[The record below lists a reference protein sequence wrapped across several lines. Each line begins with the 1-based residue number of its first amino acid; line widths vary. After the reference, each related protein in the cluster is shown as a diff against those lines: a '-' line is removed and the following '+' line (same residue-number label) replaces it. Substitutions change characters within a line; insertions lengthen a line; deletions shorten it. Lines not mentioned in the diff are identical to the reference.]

1 VNVADVADVLRDRSA
16 EPAGLDRM
24 VVVSVLVHGLVFG
37 GLWLA
42 PEGWLPGRSAAPRTV
57 MTITLGGG
65 NGGPANGG
73 MTSIGGRPVQAQKPP
88 EDVKK
93 PEPVRPPAA
102 KTPVMTLPVPG
113 KAPTKATPSPAV
125 KQAPPDAR
133 GRTPTQGAETR
144 PGSAVAET
152 GARGQGFG
160 LSTSG
165 GTGGGARLDVADFC
179 CPEYIVLMVEKIRSN
194 WNARAEVSGETV
206 IKFVIQ
212 RDGTIV
218 GGEVEKQSGYTALDI
233 NALRAVVST
242 RQLAALPAAFPNP
255 TLPVHLTFQYTR

>member
-1 VNVADVADVLRDRSA
+1 MEVSDVLRDRSA
-16 EPAGLDRM
+16 EPEGLDRM
-24 VVVSVLVHGLVFG
+24 VGLSLVVHAVVLGVL
-37 GLWLA
+37 LLA
-42 PEGWLPGRSAAPRTV
+42 PGSWLPGRSSTPKTV

-65 NGGPANGG
+65 NGGPSSGG
-73 MTSIGGRPVQAQKPP
+73 ITSIGGRPVQAQKPP

-93 PEPVRPPAA
+93 PEPVHPPAA
-102 KTPVMTLPVPG
+102 KTPEMTLPVPG
-113 KAPTKATPSPAV
+113 KTPTNASPAPVV

-144 PGSAVAET
+144 AGSAVAET

-165 GTGGGARLDVADFC
+165 GTGGAARLDVSDFC
-179 CPEYIVLMVEKIRSN
+179 CPEYIVLMVDKIRSN
-194 WNARAEVSGETV
+194 WNARAEVNGETV

-218 GGEVEKQSGYTALDI
+218 SSEVEKQSGYTALDI
-233 NALRAVVST
+233 NALRAVMST
-242 RQLAALPAAFPNP
+242 RQLAPLPAAFPNP